1 MQIKA
6 TYSFDA
12 DPERVFD
19 AMIDP
24 AVVAACLPGC
34 EKLEP
39 TGERKYE
46 AVLKIG
52 VAAVSGRY
60 KCVVRIGELK
70 RPESYAIAVAGRG
83 AAGFV
88 NGQGKVGLR
97 PDGGKTVVEVA
108 GGAKVGGAVARVGQR
123 LLGGV
128 SKTMTDRFFQC
139 LKRKIDNDIDNDID
153 DGAEGG

>member
-1 MQIKA
+1 MKIKA
-6 TYSFDA
+6 TYRFDA
-12 DPERVFD
+12 SPERVFD

-24 AVVAACLPGC
+24 GVVAACLPGC

-39 TGERKYE
+39 AGEGEYE
-46 AVLKIG
+46 AVLTIG
-52 VAAVSGRY
+52 LAAVAGRY
-60 KCVVRIGELK
+60 KGAVKIGALN

-88 NGQGKVGLR
+88 NGEGKVALR
-97 PDGGKTVVEVA
+97 PDGGQTVVDVA
-108 GGAKVGGAVARVGQR
+108 GSAKVGGAIARVGQR

-139 LKRKIDNDIDNDID
+139 LKQKIDAA
-153 DGAEGG
+153 DGG